1 MRIPPTARWAIACL
15 HFTFYWI
22 TSSLLSG
29 DPLITLLITASYCL
43 AIRDAGFSR
52 ATCFLL

>member
-43 AIRDAGFSR
+43 AIRDVGFSR
-52 ATCFLL
+52 ATWFLL